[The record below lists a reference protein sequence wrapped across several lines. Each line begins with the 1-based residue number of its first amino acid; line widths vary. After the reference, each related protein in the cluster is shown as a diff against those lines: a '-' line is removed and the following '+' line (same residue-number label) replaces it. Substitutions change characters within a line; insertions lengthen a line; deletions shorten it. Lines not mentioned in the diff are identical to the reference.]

1 MASVCLLTVSSLL
14 SPGQMPPSA
23 CKKFPS
29 PTNGFLYCRADYC
42 IIRCKD
48 GFQFDSE
55 PANGYLCHPTGV
67 WTAVPPEES
76 VPWPNCTL
84 KDNQKKSPEIYTAHA
99 EGRGATAMKIKR
111 PKKSQQPDTIPPT
124 ITNCPWDIT
133 ITTETDPVQVTWE
146 QPEISDNSG
155 VFTSIASISSGS
167 CFRYGTHQV
176 QYTAHDEAGN
186 EASCQFKVTIKKPD
200 LSCTAQPP
208 TDGSLA
214 CGTLSYPGSGMNKW
228 QFCVP
233 FCMKSTG
240 FHRRAGSVFF
250 CQPSQSGTSWFHLD
264 EAWQMTK
271 AHMPETCTVRRR
283 TGSRRG
289 DSLQYYEGDCNE
301 QAVKKNILAT
311 VEQIVAKDPSVISQC
326 NKHPNTCGNFR
337 ISDLSVNCGP
347 GNNQGDTEPPVVI
360 SCPQNIEIETKK
372 GNSYWNDLP
381 ELSWKEPVFED
392 NSRGPLTITKGGSNV
407 NNGDKLAYGQYSVE
421 YIATDLSGNQA
432 KCSFEISVK
441 SIACTMELPEHGA
454 IVCGYPSV
462 EGMDLMTID
471 CIVLCQSKYQFSR
484 DPYPIYAC
492 SEEGLW
498 WTFTSTFMPIGPN
511 LPSLNHKCQE
521 PNIHKKPK
529 VVDQNF
535 YFDGDC
541 HDRAV
546 QDMLVGHL
554 EYFQRKTSAYQY
566 CELNREFCR
575 KWNGYRNVTVF
586 CGST

>member
-1 MASVCLLTVSSLL
+1 M
-14 SPGQMPPSA
+14 
-23 CKKFPS
+23 
-29 PTNGFLYCRADYC
+29 
-42 IIRCKD
+42 
-48 GFQFDSE
+48 
-55 PANGYLCHPTGV
+55 
-67 WTAVPPEES
+67 
-76 VPWPNCTL
+76 NCE
-84 KDNQKKSPEIYTAHA
+84 DNQKKSPEIYTAHV
-99 EGRGATAMKIKR
+99 EGRGATAMKIKW
-111 PKKSQQPDTIPPT
+111 PKKSKQPDTIPPT

-133 ITTETDPVQVTWE
+133 ITTKTDPVQVSWE

-155 VFTSIASISSGS
+155 VFTSVASISSGS

-186 EASCQFKVTIKKPD
+186 EASCQFKVTIQKPD

-214 CGTLSYPGSGMNKW
+214 CGMLSYPGSGMNKW

-240 FHRRAGSVFF
+240 FHRRAWSVFF
-250 CQPSQSGTSWFHLD
+250 CQSSQSGTSWFHLD

-271 AHMPETCTVRRR
+271 AHMPETCT
-283 TGSRRG
+283 
-289 DSLQYYEGDCNE
+289 
-301 QAVKKNILAT
+301 
-311 VEQIVAKDPSVISQC
+311 
-326 NKHPNTCGNFR
+326 
-337 ISDLSVNCGP
+337 
-347 GNNQGDTEPPVVI
+347 DTEPPVVI

-372 GNSYWNDLP
+372 GNLYWNDLP
-381 ELSWKEPVFED
+381 EFSWKEPVFED

-454 IVCGYPSV
+454 IVCGYPSMD
-462 EGMDLMTID
+462 GMDLMTID

-498 WTFTSTFMPIGPN
+498 WTFTSTFTPIGPN

-521 PNIHKKPK
+521 PDIHKKPK

-546 QDMLVGHL
+546 QVMLIGHL

>member
-1 MASVCLLTVSSLL
+1 MLYELLTVRSRS
-14 SPGQMPPSA
+14 
-23 CKKFPS
+23 
-29 PTNGFLYCRADYC
+29 
-42 IIRCKD
+42 
-48 GFQFDSE
+48 
-55 PANGYLCHPTGV
+55 
-67 WTAVPPEES
+67 
-76 VPWPNCTL
+76 
-84 KDNQKKSPEIYTAHA
+84 
-99 EGRGATAMKIKR
+99 
-111 PKKSQQPDTIPPT
+111 
-124 ITNCPWDIT
+124 
-133 ITTETDPVQVTWE
+133 
-146 QPEISDNSG
+146 
-155 VFTSIASISSGS
+155 
-167 CFRYGTHQV
+167 
-176 QYTAHDEAGN
+176 
-186 EASCQFKVTIKKPD
+186 
-200 LSCTAQPP
+200 
-208 TDGSLA
+208 
-214 CGTLSYPGSGMNKW
+214 
-228 QFCVP
+228 
-233 FCMKSTG
+233 
-240 FHRRAGSVFF
+240 
-250 CQPSQSGTSWFHLD
+250 
-264 EAWQMTK
+264 
-271 AHMPETCTVRRR
+271 
-283 TGSRRG
+283 GSRRG

-301 QAVKKNILAT
+301 QAVKKNILVT

-326 NKHPNTCGNFR
+326 NRHPNTCGNVR

-347 GNNQGDTEPPVVI
+347 GNNQRDTEPPVVI

-372 GNSYWNDLP
+372 GNPYWNDLP

-392 NSRGPLTITKGGSNV
+392 NSRGPLTIIKGGSNV

-421 YIATDLSGNQA
+421 YIATDISGNQA

-498 WTFTSTFMPIGPN
+498 WTFTSTFTPIGPN
-511 LPSLNHKCQE
+511 LPSLNHKCLE
-521 PNIHKKPK
+521 PDIHKKPK

-546 QDMLVGHL
+546 QDVLVGHL

-566 CELNREFCR
+566 CKLNREFCR

-586 CGST
+586 CGSM